1 MFCILGG
8 KTMHK
13 SNNNRLYNNSFNN
26 SLDESSLNNPAILSS
41 SDVSA
46 LRRLQDEFQ
55 EECGKN
61 VILVAYKG

>member
-1 MFCILGG
+1 
-8 KTMHK
+8 MHK
-13 SNNNRLYNNSFNN
+13 SGNSSHNSFYNNSFNN
-26 SLDESSLNNPAILSS
+26 SFDDSGLNNPAVLSS
-41 SDVSA
+41 DDVSA